1 MHPSFSRY
9 RNGIVVSSKKE
20 PPTINRE
27 KITIQEEIEQKNL
40 CYELNLGGQV
50 AKLHLR

>member
-1 MHPSFSRY
+1 MESQLAP
-9 RNGIVVSSKKE
+9 KK
-20 PPTINRE
+20 NRQLLTGK
-27 KITIQEEIEQKNL
+27 KITTQEEIEQKNL